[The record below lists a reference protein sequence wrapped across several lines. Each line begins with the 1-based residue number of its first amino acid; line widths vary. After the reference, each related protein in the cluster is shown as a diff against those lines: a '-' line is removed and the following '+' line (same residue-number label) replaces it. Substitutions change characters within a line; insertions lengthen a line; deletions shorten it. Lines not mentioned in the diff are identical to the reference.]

1 MYRIVILFLVN
12 SLFLPA
18 TFVKA
23 ESTNDQ
29 PVKVAY
35 FYTVKWGHQNEFLA
49 LYKKNHYPVL
59 KEQLKTGRL
68 IDIQSYV
75 PRLHGDGRADW
86 TFMVVLVFKNWEV
99 YGDGSQ
105 EAEIIKRLYP
115 DQETFQK
122 EEQRRFQVL
131 EEHWDVPMRDEPME

>member
-1 MYRIVILFLVN
+1 MVRMFVLTLVSSLLLPTIFAGAENN
-12 SLFLPA
+12 SAP
-18 TFVKA
+18 
-23 ESTNDQ
+23 

-35 FYTVKWGHQNEFLA
+35 FYTVKWGHQKEFLD

-99 YGDGSQ
+99 YGDNSQ
-105 EAEIIKRLYP
+105 EADVINRLYP

-122 EEQRRFQVL
+122 EEQRRFQIL
-131 EEHWDVPMRDEPME
+131 EEHWDVPLREEPME